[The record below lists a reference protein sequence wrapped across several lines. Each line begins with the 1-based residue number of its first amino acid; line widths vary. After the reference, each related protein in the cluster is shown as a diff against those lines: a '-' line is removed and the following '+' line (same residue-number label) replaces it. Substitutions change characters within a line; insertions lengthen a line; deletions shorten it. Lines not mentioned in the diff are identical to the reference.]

1 MSITIVFF
9 HFIVIVVNLFAQ
21 NRLSEILQ
29 LVFFDIDS
37 KMIINDNKYYFVRI
51 NNAAKI
57 QKN

>member
-37 KMIINDNKYYFVRI
+37 KMIINDNKILLRP
-51 NNAAKI
+51 N
-57 QKN
+57 